1 MKVIL
6 LDHIEKL
13 GNKGELVNVKR
24 GYARNFLIPR
34 KLAIYATPTNMK
46 KLSTIQAKLAQEEEI
61 RMNELKKLAEKLRS
75 ASLVFVRKVDENE
88 HMFGSV
94 SETDLTTE
102 LKNQGFDIHKS
113 LIQMDK
119 HIKELGESS
128 VQVRLHKDITV
139 ELKITVTKEE
149 E

>member
-139 ELKITVTKEE
+139 ELKITVNKEE

>member
-34 KLAIYATPTNMK
+34 KLAIYATPLNLK
-46 KLSTIQAKLAQEEEI
+46 KLGSIQAKLAQEEEI
-61 RMNELKKLAEKLRS
+61 RMNELKNLAEKLRS

-94 SETDLTTE
+94 SETDLAAE

-113 LIQMDK
+113 LIHMDK
-119 HIKELGESS
+119 HIKELGESR
-128 VQVRLHKDITV
+128 VLVKLHKDIVV
-139 ELKITVTKEE
+139 ELKVTVNKEE

>member
-102 LKNQGFDIHKS
+102 LKNQGFEIHKS

-139 ELKITVTKEE
+139 ELKITVNKEE